1 MTASPLVSEELAPH
15 PRLQSALHSVTGPS
29 RLTATGPWYQERADG
44 TFILTSNNTA
54 NLQTGA
60 LSSLGI
66 DEQGRTLVSSPSF
79 WTGMNADSTTS
90 LYTCSS
96 WASNSDD
103 GAIGAGTTLSSSIG
117 SCFSAY
123 RLLCIEQ

>member
-1 MTASPLVSEELAPH
+1 M
-15 PRLQSALHSVTGPS
+15 TGPS
-29 RLTATGPWYQERADG
+29 RLTATGPWYQKRADG
-44 TFILTSNNTA
+44 TFILTSNDTA

-60 LSSLGI
+60 LSSLSI

-79 WTGMNADSTTS
+79 WTGMHADSTTS

>member
-1 MTASPLVSEELAPH
+1 M
-15 PRLQSALHSVTGPS
+15 TGPS

-54 NLQTGA
+54 NLQIGA
-60 LSSLGI
+60 LSSLSI
-66 DEQGRTLVSSPSF
+66 DEQGQTLVSSPSF

-103 GAIGAGTTLSSSIG
+103 GAIGAGTTLSSTG

-123 RLLCIEQ
+123 RLLSIEQ